1 MDESTPHIHATVVPI
16 VRGERRKAA
25 QQQAKNSG
33 KRTYR
38 KKKDAPRLCADDVMS
53 RPKLKEYQTTYA
65 EVMAHYALARG
76 IDGSEAKHIT
86 CSQFYKEVFAQQ
98 DTIKEQVAEL
108 VEQKKNLSV
117 DLAALQEQHTQ
128 VQADYNTV
136 DEQRRKKREELQ
148 KADAELKATKG
159 QLKTE
164 KLKNSAA
171 EVGTT
176 IIDGIGAMIGTSKVK
191 RQEQQIAELRQEIA
205 ARDETI
211 ELLQAKIQTEQV
223 NHGLEKAEL
232 KQETATV
239 RNELA
244 HVHDLF
250 PHIEGLMRWENY
262 CHSTGLNKE
271 WTKALFTL
279 NEYRFTGELHSVR
292 YGFSFTANNVMLQ
305 FKPNKDAPG
314 GFQFTIN
321 GKDGDEWFRQQ
332 RKEFY
337 ERIGIDIEQTGRK
350 RGQSM

>member
-1 MDESTPHIHATVVPI
+1 MDETTPHIHATIVPI
-16 VRGERRKAA
+16 VRGERRKAK
-25 QQQAKNSG
+25 QEQAKNSG

-65 EVMAHYALARG
+65 EAMAHYGLARG

-98 DTIKEQVAEL
+98 NTIKERVAEL
-108 VEQKKNLSV
+108 VEQKETLTV
-117 DLAALQEQHTQ
+117 DIVALQAQQEAART
-128 VQADYNTV
+128 DYTTT
-136 DEQRRKKREELQ
+136 DEQRKSKKEELQ
-148 KADAELKATKG
+148 KTDTELHAVKG

-191 RQEQQIAELRQEIA
+191 RQEQQIAELRQEMA

-211 ELLQAKIQTEQV
+211 ELLQQTIQTERA
-223 NHGLEKAEL
+223 NHGLEKAAL
-232 KQETATV
+232 KQETTTI

-262 CHSTGLNKE
+262 CHSMGLNKE

-292 YGFSFTANNVMLQ
+292 YGFPFTANNVMLQ

-337 ERIGIDIEQTGRK
+337 EKLGIDIEQTRRK
-350 RGQSM
+350 RGQGI